1 MLNTQYLASY
11 DIIICGSFLLN
22 FFYLSERILLFHA
35 EQWQDMLNNSREEEV
50 PKMNDQEEHA
60 GQKRKHPSS
69 DAKEFQGS
77 NSKESIVIDISDDD
91 DEVEFSAMFS
101 FIL

>member
-1 MLNTQYLASY
+1 MNK
-11 DIIICGSFLLN
+11 
-22 FFYLSERILLFHA
+22 
-35 EQWQDMLNNSREEEV
+35 SREEEE
-50 PKMNDQEEHA
+50 PKINDQEEHA

-77 NSKESIVIDISDDD
+77 NSKETVVIDISDDDD

-101 FIL
+101 FILWAWCAPNSMYFDGSCIVIYNLEW

>member
-1 MLNTQYLASY
+1 MVNK
-11 DIIICGSFLLN
+11 
-22 FFYLSERILLFHA
+22 
-35 EQWQDMLNNSREEEV
+35 SREEEE
-50 PKMNDQEEHA
+50 PKINDQEEHT

-69 DAKEFQGS
+69 DPKEFQGS
-77 NSKESIVIDISDDD
+77 NSKETVVIDISDDDD